1 MEHVH
6 LWFNSHKV
14 RQDLFALKVTG
25 IRKTK
30 APIDCMN
37 HKKGISMDN
46 YIKLKNELWLIYNNS
61 KKLKLF

>member
-1 MEHVH
+1 
-6 LWFNSHKV
+6 
-14 RQDLFALKVTG
+14 
-25 IRKTK
+25 
-30 APIDCMN
+30 MN